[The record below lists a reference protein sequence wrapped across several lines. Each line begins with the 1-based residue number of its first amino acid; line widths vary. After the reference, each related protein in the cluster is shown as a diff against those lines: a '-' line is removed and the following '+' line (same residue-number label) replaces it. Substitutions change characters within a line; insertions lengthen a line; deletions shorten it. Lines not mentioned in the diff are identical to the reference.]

1 MFVWNSCC
9 NTVAVGRLC
18 YSKGRF
24 YGWNYSLSEKKNECK
39 RFHYKFRFLYFY
51 FYINKSFLEMFECN
65 SNRAFMLQ

>member
-24 YGWNYSLSEKKNECK
+24 YGWNYSLSEKENECK
-39 RFHYKFRFLYFY
+39 RFH
-51 FYINKSFLEMFECN
+51 
-65 SNRAFMLQ
+65 